1 MNRHAKDPELQR
13 VASDPVRIMI
23 RDHYDRARSD
33 INELIRHGAWQEIR
47 QLVLSMDAALYA
59 KTGKGLEDTLTIL
72 KKEWLK

>member
-13 VASDPVRIMI
+13 VATDPRRIMV

-33 INELIRHGAWQEIR
+33 INELIRLDGFQEIR

-59 KTGKGLEDTLTIL
+59 KTGKGLEDTLATL